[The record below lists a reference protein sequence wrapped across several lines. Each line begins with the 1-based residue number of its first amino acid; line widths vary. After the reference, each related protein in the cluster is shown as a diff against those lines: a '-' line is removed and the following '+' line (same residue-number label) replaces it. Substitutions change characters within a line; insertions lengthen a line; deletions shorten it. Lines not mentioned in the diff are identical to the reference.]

1 MRRLLCLLVLFGAA
15 CAGLAAFGNV
25 AGACAQSPPP
35 VPFPTIGPVDPSCG
49 SVPDAD
55 RDGVFD
61 YQDNCQGYYN
71 PSQLDTDNDS
81 GEPPYQPVNVTQR
94 DPKTGGDTCDTDDDG
109 DGVPDVD
116 DNCQKAPNK
125 DQRDTDGD
133 GIGNACDPDP
143 GSAASGGGGGSASG
157 SGSPGPTATA
167 SRGPLKLTL
176 LAFSRRQSLAQ
187 VRAGLAVPIRC
198 SGPCAVR
205 GELRR
210 GKTVLGRGQAILE
223 DAGMTFVFVRLTKAA
238 PRRIARA
245 STRLTLRLSFG
256 AVSGGKQTVLARSV
270 TLRR

>member
-1 MRRLLCLLVLFGAA
+1 MRRTLCLLVLFGAA
-15 CAGLAAFGNV
+15 CIGLAGLGPV

-35 VPFPTIGPVDPSCG
+35 VPFPTIGPIDPSCG
-49 SVPDAD
+49 SVPDTD

-71 PSQLDTDNDS
+71 PSQVDTDKDA
-81 GEPPYQPVNVTQR
+81 GAPPYEPVPVTQR

-109 DGVPDVD
+109 DDVSDVD
-116 DNCQKAPNK
+116 DNCQKVANK

-143 GSAASGGGGGSASG
+143 GSAATAGGGSGGGGGPIAS
-157 SGSPGPTATA
+157 A

-176 LAFSRRQSLAQ
+176 LRFSRRQSLAEL
-187 VRAGLAVPIRC
+187 RAGLAVPIRC
-198 SGPCAVR
+198 SGACTVT

-210 GKTVLGRGQAILE
+210 GKTVLGRGRAILE
-223 DAGMTFVFVRLTKAA
+223 DAGMTFVFVRLTKSA

-245 STRLTLRLSFG
+245 STRVSLRLSFG
-256 AVSGGKQTVLARSV
+256 PVAGGKRSVLSRSV

>member
-1 MRRLLCLLVLFGAA
+1 MRRALCLFVLFAAA
-15 CAGLAAFGNV
+15 CVGLASLGNV

-35 VPFPTIGPVDPSCG
+35 VPFPTLGPIDPSCG
-49 SVPDAD
+49 SVPDTD

-71 PSQLDTDNDS
+71 PSQVDTDKDS
-81 GEPPYQPVNVTQR
+81 GDPPYQPVNVTQR
-94 DPKTGGDTCDTDDDG
+94 DPTTGGDTCDTDDDG
-109 DGVPDVD
+109 DAVPDVD
-116 DNCQKAPNK
+116 DNCQKVSNK

-143 GSAASGGGGGSASG
+143 GSAAGPGGGGSGGRGAGPVAS
-157 SGSPGPTATA
+157 A

-176 LAFSRRQSLAQ
+176 LSFSRRQSLAEL
-187 VRAGLAVPIRC
+187 RAGLAVPVRC
-198 SGPCAVR
+198 SDACAVT

-210 GKTVLGRGQAILE
+210 GRTVLGRGRAILE
-223 DAGMTFVFVRLTKAA
+223 GAGMTFVFVRLTKTA

-245 STRLTLRLSFG
+245 STRVTLRLSFG
-256 AVSGGKQTVLARSV
+256 AVSGGKRSVLSRSV